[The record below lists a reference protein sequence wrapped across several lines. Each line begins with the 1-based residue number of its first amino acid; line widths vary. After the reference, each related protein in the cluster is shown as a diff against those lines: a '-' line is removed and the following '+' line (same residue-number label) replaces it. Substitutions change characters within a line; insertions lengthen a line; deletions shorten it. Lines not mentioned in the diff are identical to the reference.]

1 MLSMRCGSLS
11 EMGIGDFPCRY
22 MWLLR
27 RLGSVGGGGW
37 IRVVIGYSAR
47 ESYMVFVW
55 RLAMG

>member
-1 MLSMRCGSLS
+1 
-11 EMGIGDFPCRY
+11 MGIGDFPCRY